1 MRICS
6 HRPQRAVLEEGSH
19 AGARNRRALTLTH
32 QFYMHIG
39 YEWKSKRKYIALFPH
54 AAIGSL
60 HQGKLSN
67 LINVTESLLIESLL
81 LLLQIFTSN
90 LIFSFRASSFCQ
102 NETEYCAKT
111 CRHFSQQ
118 ERYFHRHKMCLK
130 TDW

>member
-32 QFYMHIG
+32 QFCMHIG

-67 LINVTESLLIESLL
+67 LINVTELADR
-81 LLLQIFTSN
+81 N
-90 LIFSFRASSFCQ
+90 LAALTP
-102 NETEYCAKT
+102 NL
-111 CRHFSQQ
+111 HFQPN
-118 ERYFHRHKMCLK
+118 F
-130 TDW
+130 